1 MINKVTIVGRLV
13 DDPQLKYTPNGKPV
27 ANFKIASTR
36 PYKDKNTNEKPTDF
50 PMVVVWGQDGEFI
63 ANNGK
68 KGAMVALSGR
78 VETRSYDHKEYP
90 IKVYVTEINA
100 DEVQLLDWNN
110 DGQSNQRSQSNNNQG
125 GSYGGG
131 NYGNNNQGGGYG
143 NGGGYNQGRQRSNN
157 SYGGHGPGYGGKN
170 NGYGGG
176 QGSSQGG
183 YGSNQGGYG
192 SNQGSYGGG
201 KTIDINDDDL
211 PF

>member
-13 DDPQLKYTPNGKPV
+13 DDPQLKYTPSGKPV

-36 PYKDKNTNEKPTDF
+36 SYKDKNTGEKPTDF
-50 PMVVVWGQDGEFI
+50 PMVVVWGNDGEFI

-110 DGQSNQRSQSNNNQG
+110 DGQSNQGGGQRSQSNYNQG

-131 NYGNNNQGGGYG
+131 NYGNNNNQGGYG
-143 NGGGYNQGRQRSNN
+143 NNNQSRGYNQGGQGSNSGYGGN
-157 SYGGHGPGYGGKN
+157 GQSYGGN
-170 NGYGGG
+170 N
-176 QGSSQGG
+176 QG
-183 YGSNQGGYG
+183 YGSNQGGGYG
-192 SNQGSYGGG
+192 QSGNHMPGG

>member
-1 MINKVTIVGRLV
+1 MINKLTIVGRLV
-13 DDPQLKYTPNGKPV
+13 DAPAIKWTPNGKAV
-27 ANFKIASTR
+27 ANFKIACTR
-36 PYKDKNTNEKPTDF
+36 SYKDKNTGEKPTDF
-50 PMVVVWGQDGEFI
+50 PMVVVWGNDAEFI

-78 VETRSYDHKEYP
+78 IETRSYDHAQYP

-110 DGQSNQRSQSNNNQG
+110 DGQQGGQRSQSNNNQG

-131 NYGNNNQGGGYG
+131 NYGNNNQGGYG
-143 NGGGYNQGRQRSNN
+143 NGGGYNQGGQRNNN
-157 SYGGHGPGYGGKN
+157 SYGGNGSGYGGN
-170 NGYGGG
+170 N
-176 QGSSQGG
+176 
-183 YGSNQGGYG
+183 NGYG
-192 SNQGSYGGG
+192 SNQGSYGSRTEEPPRMSGG

>member
-1 MINKVTIVGRLV
+1 MINKITIVGRLV
-13 DDPQLKYTPNGKPV
+13 DAPTIKWTPNGKAV

-36 PYKDKNTNEKPTDF
+36 SYKDKNTGEKPTDF
-50 PMVVVWGQDGEFI
+50 PMVVVWGNDAEFI

-78 VETRSYDHKEYP
+78 LETRSYDHAQYP

-110 DGQSNQRSQSNNNQG
+110 EGQGGGQRSQSNNNQGG

-131 NYGNNNQGGGYG
+131 NYGNNNNQGGYG
-143 NGGGYNQGRQRSNN
+143 NGGGYNQGGQRN
-157 SYGGHGPGYGGKN
+157 N
-170 NGYGGG
+170 NGYGGN
-176 QGSSQGG
+176 GSG
-183 YGSNQGGYG
+183 YGGNNNGYGGNQGG
-192 SNQGSYGGG
+192 SYGQSGDLPG
-201 KTIDINDDDL
+201 SKTIDINDDDL

>member
-13 DDPQLKYTPNGKPV
+13 DDPQLKYTPSGKPV

-36 PYKDKNTNEKPTDF
+36 SYKDKNTGEKPTDF
-50 PMVVVWGQDGEFI
+50 PMVVVWGNDGEFI

-110 DGQSNQRSQSNNNQG
+110 DGQSNQGGQRSQSNYNQG

-131 NYGNNNQGGGYG
+131 NYGNNNNQGGYG
-143 NGGGYNQGRQRSNN
+143 NNNQGGGYNQGGQRNN
-157 SYGGHGPGYGGKN
+157 QSYGGNGQSYGGNNQGYGN
-170 NGYGGG
+170 N
-176 QGSSQGG
+176 QGGG
-183 YGSNQGGYG
+183 YGQSGNHM
-192 SNQGSYGGG
+192 SGG